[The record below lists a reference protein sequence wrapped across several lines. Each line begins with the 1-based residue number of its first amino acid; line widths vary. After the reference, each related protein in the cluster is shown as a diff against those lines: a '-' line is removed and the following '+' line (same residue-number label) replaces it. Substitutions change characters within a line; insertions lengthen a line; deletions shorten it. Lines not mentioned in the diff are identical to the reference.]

1 MADIPKTGTPCATC
15 VDGLAI
21 PFDVKADNAPHPV
34 DERLGLY
41 SDTVTMDWLFD
52 NPWITPVRKEQHAR
66 NAFLLKVLDQF
77 GKAYGAEK
85 LAEMRAFLHTDD
97 YQFVCLDDEL
107 LIDAT
112 LQAPLIFREL
122 NSQPIDI
129 SNRSKGGKDIGEHQ
143 LSDNFLFADSRI
155 FYATFTRARW
165 ESNDPRPLI
174 LDWSISGHFDITA
187 AVQALK
193 RRYEAAQASSKRW
206 KRFWGGVEA
215 ALAIAMVI
223 PIVGQFSA
231 AARGTIAAV
240 RGAKYAFYAIET
252 ALTANMLVDGSNK
265 VINGEGLDLGEA
277 LFKRIGALADPKDG
291 AQRGA
296 QVFMVVNLL
305 MLAPLAGQAAK
316 WGLIR
321 FPGTSRSMAAYEVAK
336 EIEQAAVRYARQGE
350 AAALYINFART
361 PRGVEVATSSMTRI
375 ETRLTPSLDT
385 KNWFYQIEFIDG
397 VAYINLRA
405 SSLQQNLTLL
415 IHQMGSSFRVAGR
428 VGKMVGDVGE
438 EILAKTIMRE
448 YGVKAENILGYSR
461 GKLGLNN
468 ASGQGLDILV
478 KVPPPPSLTVRNPA
492 SQTARNSI
500 EGSHGTTPTTTLTFQ
515 PDTLLVIE
523 VKTTL
528 GRKKTPGLLKS
539 TQQDGG
545 EADLERIMELI
556 EEGKGGWTRETIQRI
571 DIDFNDKRRAL
582 NLASRQGRIEF
593 VHAQVFLKRD
603 GSINTEVGNSN
614 GIQWNSWNSPNNN

>member
-1 MADIPKTGTPCATC
+1 MNDIPKTGTPCATC

-34 DERLGLY
+34 DDRLGLY
-41 SDTVTMDWLFD
+41 GDTVTTDWLFD
-52 NPWITPVRKEQHAR
+52 NPWITPARKEQHAR
-66 NAFLLKVLDQF
+66 NAFLLKVLEQF
-77 GKAYGAEK
+77 GQTYGAEK
-85 LAEMRAFLHTDD
+85 QAEMRAFLYTDD

-107 LIDAT
+107 LIDANV
-112 LQAPLIFREL
+112 QAPLILQEL
-122 NSQPIDI
+122 KSKFVSI
-129 SNRSKGGKDIGEHQ
+129 SNPTRGGKEITECQ
-143 LSDNFLFADSRI
+143 LSDNFLFADGRI
-155 FYATFTRARW
+155 FYATFTRARV
-165 ESNDPRPLI
+165 ENNDPSPLM

-193 RRYEAAQASSKRW
+193 QRYEAAQASSKRW

-215 ALAIAMVI
+215 ALAVATVI

-277 LFKRIGALADPKDG
+277 LFKRIGALADPEDG
-291 AQRGA
+291 EKRGA

-305 MLAPLAGQAAK
+305 MLAPLAGQAAR

-321 FPGTSRSMAAYEVAK
+321 FPGASRSMAAYEVAR
-336 EIEQAAVRYARQGE
+336 EIEQAAGRYARQGE
-350 AAALYINFART
+350 AAALYVSFART
-361 PRGVEVATSSMTRI
+361 PGGMEAATSSITRI

-385 KNWFYQIEFIDG
+385 QNWFHRIEFTG
-397 VAYINLRA
+397 GAAHVNLRA
-405 SSLQQNLTLL
+405 PSLQKNLALL
-415 IHQMGSSFRVAGR
+415 IHNSGGTIRVAGR
-428 VGKMVGDVGE
+428 VCKMVGDVGE

-468 ASGQGLDILV
+468 ASSQGLDILV

-500 EGSHGTTPTTTLTFQ
+500 EGSHGTTQTTRLTFQ

-523 VKTTL
+523 LKTTL
-528 GRKKTPGLLKS
+528 GGQVTPGLSKA
-539 TQQDGG
+539 TQQSGG
-545 EADLERIMELI
+545 EKDLKRILKLI
-556 EEGKGGWTRETIQRI
+556 EEGSDGWGSNKLPFFDPGFSNKLQEVE
-571 DIDFNDKRRAL
+571 RA
-582 NLASRQGRIEF
+582 SGQGRIEF
-593 VHAQVFLKRD
+593 VHVQVFLKRD

-614 GIQWNSWNSPNNN
+614 GIQWNDWQ

>member
-1 MADIPKTGTPCATC
+1 MDDIPKTGTPCATC

-34 DERLGLY
+34 DDRLGLY
-41 SDTVTMDWLFD
+41 SDTVTTDWLF
-52 NPWITPVRKEQHAR
+52 NNKWITSARKEQHAR
-66 NAFLLKVLDQF
+66 NAFLLKVLEQF

-85 LAEMRAFLHTDD
+85 LAEMRAFLYTDD

-107 LIDAT
+107 LIDANV
-112 LQAPLIFREL
+112 QAPLILREL
-122 NSQPIDI
+122 NSKFVEI
-129 SNRSKGGKDIGEHQ
+129 SNRYKAGKDIAEYQ

-155 FYATFTRARW
+155 FYATFTRARF
-165 ESNDPRPLI
+165 ESNDPSPI
-174 LDWSISGHFDITA
+174 MLDWSISGHFDIAT

-215 ALAIAMVI
+215 ALAIATVV

-336 EIEQAAVRYARQGE
+336 EIEQAAARYARQGE

-361 PRGVEVATSSMTRI
+361 PRGIEATTSSITRI
-375 ETRLTPSLDT
+375 DTRLTPSLDT
-385 KNWFYQIEFIDG
+385 RNWFHRIEFTG
-397 VAYINLRA
+397 GAAHVNVRTTSLR
-405 SSLQQNLTLL
+405 STLAMI
-415 IHQMGSSFRVAGR
+415 IHEEGSAFRVAGR
-428 VGKMVGDVGE
+428 VCKIVGDLGE
-438 EILAKTIMRE
+438 EILAQRLMRE
-448 YGVKAENILGYSR
+448 YHVKADNILGYSR

-478 KVPPPPSLTVRNPA
+478 RVPPPPSLTVRTPTTQA
-492 SQTARNSI
+492 ARNGI
-500 EGSHGTTPTTTLTFQ
+500 EGSHGTTKTTTLTFQ

-523 VKTTL
+523 LKTTL
-528 GRKKTPGLLKS
+528 GGQVTPGLSKA
-539 TQQDGG
+539 TQQGGG
-545 EADLERIMELI
+545 EKDLKRIQALI
-556 EEGKGGWTRETIQRI
+556 KTGKKGWKSENLQRF
-571 DIDFNDKRRAL
+571 DPDFNSKIKEIKK
-582 NLASRQGRIEF
+582 ASESGRIEF
-593 VHAQVFLKRD
+593 IHVQVFLGRD
-603 GSINTEVGNSN
+603 GEINSAVGNGS
-614 GIQWNSWNSPNNN
+614 GIQWNSWKA

>member
-1 MADIPKTGTPCATC
+1 MADTPKTGTPCATC

-41 SDTVTMDWLFD
+41 SDTVTTDWLF
-52 NPWITPVRKEQHAR
+52 NNKWITPARKEQHTR
-66 NAFLLKVLDQF
+66 NAFLLKVLEQF
-77 GKAYGAEK
+77 GKTYGAEK
-85 LAEMRAFLHTDD
+85 QAELRAFLYTED

-107 LIDAT
+107 LIDAS
-112 LQAPLIFREL
+112 LQAPLILREL
-122 NSQPIDI
+122 NGKFVEI
-129 SNRSKGGKDIGEHQ
+129 SNRYKAGKDIAEYH

-155 FYATFTRARW
+155 FYATFTRARF
-165 ESNDPRPLI
+165 ENNDPRPLI

-305 MLAPLAGQAAK
+305 MLAALAGQAAK

-336 EIEQAAVRYARQGE
+336 EIEQAAARYARQGE
-350 AAALYINFART
+350 AAALYVNFART
-361 PRGVEVATSSMTRI
+361 PRGIEATTSSITRI
-375 ETRLTPSLDT
+375 DTRLTPSLDT
-385 KNWFYQIEFIDG
+385 RNWFHRIEFTG
-397 VAYINLRA
+397 GAAHVNLRA
-405 SSLQQNLTLL
+405 PSLQKNLALL
-415 IHQMGSSFRVAGR
+415 IHNSGGTIRVAGR
-428 VGKMVGDVGE
+428 VCKMVGDVGE
-438 EILAKTIMRE
+438 EILIQAMRREFKVPAK
-448 YGVKAENILGYSR
+448 NILGYSR

-468 ASGQGLDILV
+468 ASSQGLDILV
-478 KVPPPPSLTVRNPA
+478 KVPPPPSLTVRNPTT
-492 SQTARNSI
+492 QTARNGI
-500 EGSHGTTPTTTLTFQ
+500 EGAHGTTKTTTLTFQ

-523 VKTTL
+523 LKTTL
-528 GRKKTPGLLKS
+528 GGQVTPGLSKA
-539 TQQDGG
+539 TQQSGG
-545 EADLERIMELI
+545 EKDLKRILKLI
-556 EEGKGGWTRETIQRI
+556 EEGSGGWGSNKLPLLDPEFGIKLQEV
-571 DIDFNDKRRAL
+571 KR
-582 NLASRQGRIEF
+582 ASRQGRIKF

-603 GSINTEVGNSN
+603 GSINTTVGNSN
-614 GIQWNSWNSPNNN
+614 GIQWNDWQ

>member
-41 SDTVTMDWLFD
+41 SDTVTTDWLFD

-66 NAFLLKVLDQF
+66 NAFLLKVLEQF
-77 GKAYGAEK
+77 GKIYGAEK
-85 LAEMRAFLHTDD
+85 QAEMFAFLYTDD

-107 LIDAT
+107 LIDANV
-112 LQAPLIFREL
+112 QAPLILQEL
-122 NSQPIDI
+122 NSKFVEI
-129 SNRSKGGKDIGEHQ
+129 SNRYKGENIGEYQ
-143 LSDNFLFADSRI
+143 LSDNFLFAGSRI
-155 FYATFTRARW
+155 FYATFTRARF
-165 ESNDPRPLI
+165 ENNDPRPLI
-174 LDWSISGHFDITA
+174 LDWSISGLFDIAT

-215 ALAIAMVI
+215 ALAIATVV

-336 EIEQAAVRYARQGE
+336 EIEQAAARYARQGE
-350 AAALYINFART
+350 ATALYVDLIRT
-361 PRGVEVATSSMTRI
+361 PRGVDAATSSITRI
-375 ETRLTPSLDT
+375 ETRITPSLDT
-385 KNWFYQIEFIDG
+385 QNWFHQIEFING

-405 SSLQQNLTLL
+405 PTLQSHLATL
-415 IHQMGSSFRVAGR
+415 IHQSLTPFRVAGR
-428 VGKMVGDVGE
+428 IGKMVGDVGE

>member
-21 PFDVKADNAPHPV
+21 PFDIKADNAPHPV

-41 SDTVTMDWLFD
+41 SDTVTTDWLFD
-52 NPWITPVRKEQHAR
+52 NQWVTPVRKEQHTR
-66 NAFLLKVLDQF
+66 NAFLLKVLEQF
-77 GKAYGAEK
+77 GNTYGAEK
-85 LAEMRAFLHTDD
+85 QGEMCAFLYTDD

-107 LIDAT
+107 LIDANV
-112 LQAPLIFREL
+112 QAPIILQEL
-122 NSQPIDI
+122 NSKLVNI
-129 SNRSKGGKDIGEHQ
+129 SSRSTGGKDIAEYQ

-155 FYATFTRARW
+155 FYATFTRARF
-165 ESNDPRPLI
+165 ESNDPSPLM
-174 LDWSISGHFDITA
+174 LDWSISGHFDLTA

-206 KRFWGGVEA
+206 TRFWGGVEA

-277 LFKRIGALADPKDG
+277 LFKRIGALADPVNG
-291 AQRGA
+291 EQRGT

-305 MLAPLAGQAAK
+305 MLAPLAGQTTR

-321 FPGTSRSMAAYEVAK
+321 FPGTSRSMAAYEIAK
-336 EIEQAAVRYARQGE
+336 EIEQAAARYARQGE

-361 PRGVEVATSSMTRI
+361 PRGMEVATSSITRI

-385 KNWFYQIEFIDG
+385 RNWFHQIEFIDG
-397 VAYINLRA
+397 MAYINLRA
-405 SSLQQNLTLL
+405 PTLQRNLALL
-415 IHQMGSSFRVAGR
+415 IHNAGSSFRVAGR

-438 EILAKTIMRE
+438 EILTKALMRE
-448 YGVKAENILGYSR
+448 YGVPSTNILGYSQGR
-461 GKLGLNN
+461 LGLNN
-468 ASGQGLDILV
+468 ASSQGLDILV
-478 KVPPPPSLTVRNPA
+478 KVPPPPSLTIRNPT
-492 SQTARNSI
+492 SQAERNGI

-523 VKTTL
+523 LKTTL
-528 GRKKTPGLLKS
+528 GLQSTPGLSKA
-539 TQQDGG
+539 TQQGGG
-545 EADLERIMELI
+545 EANLERIMELI
-556 EEGKGGWTRETIQRI
+556 EAGKGGWGSNKLPVFDPGFSNKLQEVE
-571 DIDFNDKRRAL
+571 RA
-582 NLASRQGRIEF
+582 SGQGRIEF

-614 GIQWNSWNSPNNN
+614 GIQWNDWQ